1 LLFSGDDNIFAAA
14 IGASA
19 APNNVV
25 RKFLLFIF
33 YSSILSRAYLTS
45 KRIAVASSSDVL

>member
-1 LLFSGDDNIFAAA
+1 MTRLLFSGDDNIFAAA

-25 RKFLLFIF
+25 RKFLLFIIIPRPDEEHF
-33 YSSILSRAYLTS
+33 LLQCE
-45 KRIAVASSSDVL
+45 